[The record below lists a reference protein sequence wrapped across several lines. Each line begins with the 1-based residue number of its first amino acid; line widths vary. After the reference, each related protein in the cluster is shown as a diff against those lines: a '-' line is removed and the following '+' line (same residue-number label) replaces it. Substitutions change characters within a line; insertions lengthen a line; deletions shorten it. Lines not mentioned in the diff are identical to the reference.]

1 MSNSQ
6 LLLTM
11 KIIIIYYAVYYVDS
25 SHPIAVGRT
34 LNTLLRYML
43 WLCVCSGHRQDLESE
58 TLDISTRFQRKFRD
72 HFFAPNLNYL
82 RK

>member
-43 WLCVCSGHRQDLESE
+43 
-58 TLDISTRFQRKFRD
+58 
-72 HFFAPNLNYL
+72 
-82 RK
+82 